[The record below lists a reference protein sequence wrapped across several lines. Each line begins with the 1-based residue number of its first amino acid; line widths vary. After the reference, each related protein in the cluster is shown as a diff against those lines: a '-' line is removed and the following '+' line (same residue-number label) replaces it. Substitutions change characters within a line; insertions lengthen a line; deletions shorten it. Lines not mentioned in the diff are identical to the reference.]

1 MTDKLL
7 NIESMP
13 SIKLGF
19 TQMGQDDVN
28 HINKYIDDNVDR
40 LPDLSS
46 SLVGQII
53 QNEKS
58 KQLEFDFMKDK
69 IQGNHNTIY
78 MDKDVYSRIMSKY
91 LMYKNTQSLQF
102 EELQDVDAIMPLINK
117 VVHMPQTVS
126 KEEFDKV
133 SEFIKDWL
141 DVA

>member
-1 MTDKLL
+1 
-7 NIESMP
+7 MP
-13 SIKLGF
+13 
-19 TQMGQDDVN
+19 
-28 HINKYIDDNVDR
+28 
-40 LPDLSS
+40 
-46 SLVGQII
+46 
-53 QNEKS
+53 E
-58 KQLEFDFMKDK
+58 QLEFDFMKDK
-69 IQGNHNTIY
+69 IQGNNNTIY

>member
-1 MTDKLL
+1 
-7 NIESMP
+7 MP
-13 SIKLGF
+13 
-19 TQMGQDDVN
+19 
-28 HINKYIDDNVDR
+28 
-40 LPDLSS
+40 
-46 SLVGQII
+46 
-53 QNEKS
+53 E
-58 KQLEFDFMKDK
+58 QLEFDFMKDK

-78 MDKDVYSRIMSKY
+78 MDKDVYSRIMNKY

-141 DVA
+141 DVAWKN